1 MIVDALRY
9 VIANATM
16 VAQGEIMLLLA
27 NRTMLDDDH
36 PLVEFREITVLDHA
50 AHWEPVEV

>member
-1 MIVDALRY
+1 VIVDALRY